1 MERVTK
7 ATESC
12 ALISPSND
20 EEWAAYHRIRRT
32 ILFEKRGLFGVYD
45 PNRPDDHKP
54 GNFPKLL
61 ICDSQHVGVARIDL
75 EGDVAYLRRVA
86 IDEPWQRRGLGRL
99 LLALAESF
107 SIEHGARRMES
118 SVASDAVNF
127 YDKCGYIVI
136 PRAPAGDSVHMFKDL
151 C

>member
-1 MERVTK
+1 MERVAK
-7 ATESC
+7 PTESC

-45 PNRPDDHKP
+45 PDRPDDHKP

-61 ICDSQHVGVARIDL
+61 ICDSHQVGVVRIDL
-75 EGDVAYLRRVA
+75 AGDVAWLRRVA
-86 IDEPWQRRGLGRL
+86 IDEPWQRRGFGRV

-107 SIEHGARRMES
+107 AIEHGARRMES
-118 SVASDAVNF
+118 SVASDAVGF
-127 YDKCGYIVI
+127 YDKCGYRVL
-136 PRAPAGDSVHMFKDL
+136 PDRSFGASVHMYKDL